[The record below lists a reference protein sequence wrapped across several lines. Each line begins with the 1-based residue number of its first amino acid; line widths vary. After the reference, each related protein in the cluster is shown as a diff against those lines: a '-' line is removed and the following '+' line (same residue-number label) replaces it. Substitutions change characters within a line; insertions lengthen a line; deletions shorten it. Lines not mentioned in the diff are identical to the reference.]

1 MNLHSADELRRLIA
15 ARLDSSPSQL
25 ERHLPALSR
34 AFHEMQ
40 QAGIDVELEILGV
53 CAEMGFKMKTEGLTS
68 WSMET
73 SAVLSIGASRHLVAF
88 MTERT
93 PQGSQV
99 SQPCM
104 VMLVSK
110 LDMRYQGT
118 HDTLRTLAYDLGD
131 DKNSLAAFQ
140 EFVAGVHAKQQRY
153 ARADKANAFS
163 KAAANLTRKSL
174 VISGETTKP
183 VAQLKLSK

>member
-1 MNLHSADELRRLIA
+1 
-15 ARLDSSPSQL
+15 
-25 ERHLPALSR
+25 
-34 AFHEMQ
+34 
-40 QAGIDVELEILGV
+40 
-53 CAEMGFKMKTEGLTS
+53 
-68 WSMET
+68 
-73 SAVLSIGASRHLVAF
+73 
-88 MTERT
+88 
-93 PQGSQV
+93 
-99 SQPCM
+99 M